1 MGSTPIPGSM
11 SRSYK
16 KEIGFGK
23 STYGCASRTKKTYAD
38 YANERRRKKGLPL
51 FKQHFRSDMQT
62 LEDYI
67 DWIKRDFEPRGY
79 VICHHNV
86 YYKIYQEWLKGREET
101 EELIREY
108 ARKLYNR
115 DKAK

>member
-1 MGSTPIPGSM
+1 M

-23 STYGCASRTKKTYAD
+23 STFGYATRTKKTRVD
-38 YANERRRKKGLPL
+38 YINKRRRKKGLPVV
-51 FKQHFRSDMQT
+51 KQHFRSDMQT
-62 LEDYI
+62 VEDYI

-79 VICHHNV
+79 VICHFNA
-86 YYKIYQEWLKGREET
+86 YYKIYQEWLNGRKET

-108 ARKLYNR
+108 AVKLYNR
-115 DKAK
+115 DKSK